1 MTEEEIRYLLGVS
14 RKGDMEIRK
23 VQFPSLRPVTEF
35 EHMKTSLDHLDD
47 IYIEVSVELGK
58 GELNVRELLSL
69 VEGSIVKLNRI
80 IGEPVDVNVNRQRFA
95 KGEVIVINDEF
106 SVRINSINQARNL
119 KLSEGLL

>member
-47 IYIEVSVELGK
+47 IYIEVSVELGQ

-80 IGEPVDVNVNRQRFA
+80 IGESVDVNVNRQRFA

-106 SVRINSINQARNL
+106 SVRINSVNQARNL